1 MPPVRSGRPIRHQ
14 DVAQAE
20 VVLVHGGLEVRLG
33 SVSDLRCDLY
43 LVDRLA
49 RIQLAARRI
58 GGSIV
63 LRHPSTDLTELIALT
78 GLGELLPDR

>member
-1 MPPVRSGRPIRHQ
+1 M
-14 DVAQAE
+14 AQAE
-20 VVLVHGGLEVRLG
+20 VVLVDGGIEVLLG
-33 SVSDLRCDLY
+33 RVSPDLRCDLK

-63 LRHPSTDLTELIALT
+63 LRHPSTDLTELLALA
-78 GLGELLPDR
+78 GLDDLLPDR

>member
-1 MPPVRSGRPIRHQ
+1 
-14 DVAQAE
+14 VAQAE
-20 VVLVHGGLEVRLG
+20 VVLVHGGLEVHLG

-63 LRHPSTDLTELIALT
+63 LRHPSTDLTELLALA
-78 GLGELLPDR
+78 GLDDLLPDR

>member
-1 MPPVRSGRPIRHQ
+1 MVLVRGGR
-14 DVAQAE
+14 E
-20 VVLVHGGLEVRLG
+20 VVLG
-33 SVSDLRCDLY
+33 SVPDVSCDLD

-63 LRHPSTDLTELIALT
+63 LRHPSIDLTELLVLT
-78 GLGELLPDR
+78 GLDDLLPDR